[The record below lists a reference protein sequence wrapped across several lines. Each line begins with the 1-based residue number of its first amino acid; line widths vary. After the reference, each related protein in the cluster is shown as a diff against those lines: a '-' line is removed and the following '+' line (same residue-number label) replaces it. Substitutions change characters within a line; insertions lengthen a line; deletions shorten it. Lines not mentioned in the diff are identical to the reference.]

1 MKLVGTVHWNKLL
14 QKTSSYP
21 SSALHARI
29 FWNLAFNPGKS
40 GTFSLY
46 GEKTV
51 CCSSSQ
57 APDQFC
63 WASAVWMIC
72 TCGGS
77 KCLSLEMYVQR
88 SWCLAHHECLLT
100 SASGFLGQES
110 LGEKYVL
117 AVSYLCNSYTTQLHA
132 PVIFCHCRSASCKIL

>member
-1 MKLVGTVHWNKLL
+1 MKLVGAVHWNKLL

-29 FWNLAFNPGKS
+29 FWNLAFNLGKS

-57 APDQFC
+57 TPDQFC

-72 TCGGS
+72 TRGGS
-77 KCLSLEMYVQR
+77 KCLSLEMSVQTKIMMPCP
-88 SWCLAHHECLLT
+88 SWVLT

-117 AVSYLCNSYTTQLHA
+117 AVSFLCNSYTTQLHA
-132 PVIFCHCRSASCKIL
+132 PVIFCHCHSASCKIL